1 MNNSNNNNYNP
12 LKRKLVDGLNKKV
25 ASINNKDKRLLVE
38 KIMQVGIL
46 GYSNRNKSL
55 YKDKI
60 SSFKSDIGKD
70 FKGLEISISG
80 RIRGARRARGS
91 SVIIGRVWKNSL
103 RKRLDC
109 NNLRLRT
116 NTGILGIQVNIA
128 KNN

>member
-1 MNNSNNNNYNP
+1 MNNKNYNP
-12 LKRKLVDGLNKKV
+12 LKRKLVDRVDRVDKKV
-25 ASINNKDKRLLVE
+25 ASINKRLLVE

-60 SSFKSDIGKD
+60 SSFKSHIGKD

-91 SVIIGRVWKNSL
+91 SVIIGRV
-103 RKRLDC
+103 
-109 NNLRLRT
+109 
-116 NTGILGIQVNIA
+116 
-128 KNN
+128 

>member
-1 MNNSNNNNYNP
+1 MNNSNNNYNP
-12 LKRKLVDGLNKKV
+12 LKRKLVDRVDRVDKKV
-25 ASINNKDKRLLVE
+25 ASINKRLLVE